1 MIMEESSLNTIAVI
15 VIITGIILLGI
26 QIFLFFRIRK
36 SLSQITVF
44 FKFVNRVI
52 KDMEKFQ
59 ISATASIQESQQII
73 HSLQKGSVKSSQK
86 KTCMICKHRVSFLRF
101 DKDNVGFS
109 YLCGKTKKNVTLQD
123 TCSLFELDMESSK
136 P

>member
-1 MIMEESSLNTIAVI
+1 MIMELSSFNTLSVVLI
-15 VIITGIILLGI
+15 VVGILLLGI
-26 QIFLFFRIRK
+26 QIFVFFRIRK

-59 ISATASIQESQQII
+59 TSATASIQESQQII
-73 HSLQKGSVKSSQK
+73 QTFQKSSVKSNQK

-101 DKDNVGFS
+101 DKDSVGFS
-109 YLCGKTKKNVTLQD
+109 YHCGQSKTQVSLQD
-123 TCSLFELDMESSK
+123 SCSLFELDMESSK